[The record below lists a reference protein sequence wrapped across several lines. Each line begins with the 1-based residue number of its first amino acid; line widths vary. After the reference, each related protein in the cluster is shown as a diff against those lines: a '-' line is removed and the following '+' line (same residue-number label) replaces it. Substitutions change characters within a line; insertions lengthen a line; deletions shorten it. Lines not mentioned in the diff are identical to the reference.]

1 MFNIS
6 GVLAYGSENFA
17 ATSTVITQPE
27 QSVGLA
33 SPYDEDLST
42 SITVLNP
49 RDMVANTNV
58 KHGGTCRAFALLS
71 DSIAN
76 GNGNIFVFELAQS
89 QYIEYVLAIGQG
101 KDQAGFPP
109 D

>member
-1 MFNIS
+1 MHGQKIVYISTDPTEKFTIS

-27 QSVGLA
+27 ESVGLA

-58 KHGGTCRAFALLS
+58 KHGGTCRAFA
-71 DSIAN
+71 
-76 GNGNIFVFELAQS
+76 
-89 QYIEYVLAIGQG
+89 
-101 KDQAGFPP
+101 
-109 D
+109 

>member
-27 QSVGLA
+27 QYDGLP
-33 SPYDEDLST
+33 SPYDGDLSS

-49 RDMVANTNV
+49 RDVVATNDV
-58 KHGGTCRAFALLS
+58 THGGTCRIFQYIETS
-71 DSIAN
+71 VDIGS
-76 GNGNIFVFELAQS
+76 GNIFVFELAQS
-89 QYIEYVLAIGQG
+89 KYIEYVLAIGTG
-101 KDQAGFPP
+101 DMDIGNPVN
-109 D
+109 